1 MFDSLISLFWLW
13 GLLYM
18 VLYAYTNYLSFS
30 YPFFIMAFWFKFYT
44 YLWHSELHI
53 SLDTCTISGL
63 EHTKFQCKNM
73 IGFISVAMDPFITPS
88 LPGLLVIIIKN
99 FLHLVLNFFHNFSRI
114 LSNVNFM
121 NGQIGEVIIPPP
133 VLVQAYPGFP
143 FNDNFQVLNN

>member
-1 MFDSLISLFWLW
+1 
-13 GLLYM
+13 
-18 VLYAYTNYLSFS
+18 
-30 YPFFIMAFWFKFYT
+30 
-44 YLWHSELHI
+44 
-53 SLDTCTISGL
+53 
-63 EHTKFQCKNM
+63 M

-88 LPGLLVIIIKN
+88 LPGALVIIIKN

-143 FNDNFQVLNN
+143 FNNNFQVLNN